1 MSKFEELELIEA
13 GQDRTA
19 ARTATEGHSLAGGV
33 RRQEGR
39 PSVWVVGRMLP
50 LLERHLPSF
59 PIRFGRRATAASFSL
74 RQTE

>member
-1 MSKFEELELIEA
+1 MSKFEELEPIEA

-39 PSVWVVGRMLP
+39 ASVSVVSRMLP

-59 PIRFGRRATAASFSL
+59 PIRFGR
-74 RQTE
+74 